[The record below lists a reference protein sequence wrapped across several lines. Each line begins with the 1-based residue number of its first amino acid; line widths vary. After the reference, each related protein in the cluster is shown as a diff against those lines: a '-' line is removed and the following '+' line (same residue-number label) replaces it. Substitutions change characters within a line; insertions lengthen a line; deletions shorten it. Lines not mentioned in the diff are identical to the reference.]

1 MGVTGRTASGGG
13 VHMYINT
20 KFDTDCLFSMPYPLL
35 LYNSDSSI
43 RYANQL
49 FCAYTGRTLNEIHN
63 MKPPFPWFVKIETP
77 LIQNCPDQAMNLS
90 ESLRIA
96 RKHFMSTTKFVVQGR
111 DAESHHIFELQHYYL
126 EPSNESPFYVEVWR
140 DVTELDNL
148 RKDYRFYIGEV
159 TRAQENE
166 RLRLAT
172 ELHDTTLQDLA
183 VICTEIDDIKA
194 KRKDVAFQDDLDSLR
209 DKVQYVSQSLRH
221 LLNFLRPVALKD
233 YGLVASVVSLVKDL
247 ESVDAKNDRQIDY
260 KIKVRGQE
268 IRLDEDREMQVF
280 RIVQEA
286 ARNIRKHSNARLAA
300 ISFNYT
306 ATKLSIEIV
315 DDGQGFSTSGTK
327 EMEVRKYSKA
337 GKFGLLNIRE
347 RARILGAQVKITSGI
362 GAGTRLYLSVPIGS
376 E

>member
-1 MGVTGRTASGGG
+1 MGVTGRATSGGG

-49 FCAYTGRTLNEIHN
+49 FCAYTGRTLNEIYN

-286 ARNIRKHSNARLAA
+286 ARNISKHSNARLAA

-362 GAGTRLYLSVPIGS
+362 GEGTRLCLSVPIGS